1 MDNLQIPFASVGEL
15 SKLIASREISPVEV
29 TEAYLDRIDD
39 RIDAFGFQFNSYLT
53 LSRK

>member
-1 MDNLQIPFASVGEL
+1 MGNLQISFASVGEL

-29 TEAYLDRIDD
+29 TEAYLDRID
-39 RIDAFGFQFNSYLT
+39 AFGFQFNSYLT